1 MTNLVPL
8 VTAQAVAFWILAPIA
23 VLGALGM
30 VLSRKPVHS
39 ALSLAM
45 MMIALAGLYASLDA
59 PFLFVVQI
67 IVYMGAILMLFLF
80 VMMLVGVD
88 TTDSFVETLK
98 GHRVASA
105 LAALGF
111 VVLLVGAVARGLKG
125 SPVGLDA
132 ANAAEGG
139 HVQSLAALIFTKYVF
154 AFEATAALLITA
166 ALAAMVLAHG
176 EQLRPKVRQAGQLAE
191 RMRRYADE
199 GAHPGPLPSPGVY
212 ARSNSVQAPAL
223 LPDGSIAENSVVQ
236 AMADR
241 GVVVDPS
248 ELSGPTRKAFAAIES
263 VKAEEGR
270 E

>member
-1 MTNLVPL
+1 MISLVPL
-8 VTAQAVAFWILAPIA
+8 VTAQAVAFWVLAPLA

-39 ALSLAM
+39 AVWLAA

-80 VMMLVGVD
+80 VMMLVGVN
-88 TTDSFVETLK
+88 TTDSLMETIK
-98 GHRVASA
+98 GHRVASV
-105 LAALGF
+105 LAAVGF
-111 VVLLVGAVARGLKG
+111 GALLITAIGNAVVG

-132 ANAAEGG
+132 ANQAQDGNVPGLAEL
-139 HVQSLAALIFTKYVF
+139 VFTKYVF
-154 AFEATAALLITA
+154 IFEATAALLITA

-176 EQLRPKVRQAGQLAE
+176 EQLRPKVRQAGQVQA
-191 RMRRYADE
+191 RMRKYATE
-199 GAHPGPLPSPGVY
+199 GAHPGALPNPGVY
-212 ARSNSVQAPAL
+212 ARSNAIQSPAL
-223 LPDGSIAENSVVQ
+223 LPDGSIARNSVVD
-236 AMADR
+236 AMYER
-241 GVVVDPS
+241 GVVTNPE
-248 ELSGPTRKAFAAIES
+248 ELGAPTKRAFEAIES